1 MLDPSERK
9 SLMKTKYSGVN
20 QKFYIFTI
28 IFLSKQSFLDLL
40 IELPRFPKLWIHL
53 V

>member
-28 IFLSKQSFLDLL
+28 ILSKQGFLDLL
-40 IELPRFPKLWIHL
+40 IELLPFPKLWIHL

>member
-9 SLMKTKYSGVN
+9 SLMKTKYSSMN

-28 IFLSKQSFLDLL
+28 FFLPKQSFLDLL
-40 IELPRFPKLWIHL
+40 IELLGFPKLWIHL